1 MLTAP
6 MEAALP
12 VEDSV
17 PPSSK
22 LLYER
27 LAGDVATMI
36 DRGALRPGDRLPSV
50 RTYARE
56 RSVSVATVLSAYL
69 DLENRGLV
77 EVRPKSGHYVRR
89 RALEARPPRPPRLAL
104 VPQRIN
110 VSDGVAGLVASMRDP
125 AVVPLGSA
133 QVSPEL
139 LPIRALNRTLASI
152 AREAS
157 TAGAAYDAPQGL
169 HTLRRQLARRS
180 LTWGTSIDES
190 EFVTTVGAMEALHV
204 ALRATTRPGDAVAVE
219 SPAYFGVLQLLEEMG
234 RRVVEIPT
242 RSDVGMD
249 LIALEEALKKAPI
262 KACIAIP
269 NFDNP
274 MGSLMPDDAKEK
286 LVRLLARH
294 DAPLIEDDIYGDLAF
309 DGSRPRPAKAFD
321 RDGRVLLVG
330 SVSKTLAAGYRVG
343 WIAAGR
349 YQQQVERLKFSQSVS
364 TPTLLQMA
372 VAEYL
377 DSGGYDR
384 HLRQLRAHA
393 ASQVQR
399 FREGVL
405 ACFPEGTRVSEPKGG
420 FFLWVELP
428 HAVDALQLQAQAY
441 ERGIAIAPGPIF
453 SARARYGSCIRLSCG
468 FPWSDR
474 FDAAVRTLGE
484 LADTAVR
491 KSRTA

>member
-1 MLTAP
+1 MP
-6 MEAALP
+6 PVDDRAA
-12 VEDSV
+12 
-17 PPSSK
+17 SSS

-27 LAGDVATMI
+27 LAHDVATLI
-36 DRGALRPGDRLPSV
+36 ERGSLRPGERLPSV
-50 RTYARE
+50 RNYARE
-56 RSVSVATVLSAYL
+56 RRVSIATVLSAYL

-104 VPQRIN
+104 VPSRVS
-110 VSDGVAGLVASMRDP
+110 VSDGVQSLMDSMRDP
-125 AVVPLGSA
+125 AVIPLGSA
-133 QVSPEL
+133 QVAPEL
-139 LPIRALNRTLASI
+139 LPIRALNRTLSSI

-157 TAGAAYDAPQGL
+157 TAGATYDAPAGL
-169 HTLRRQLARRS
+169 STLRRQLARRS
-180 LTWGTSIDES
+180 LTWGLSLDES
-190 EFVTTVGAMEALHV
+190 EIVITVGAMEALHV
-204 ALRATTRPGDAVAVE
+204 ALRACTRPGDAVAVE

-234 RRVVEIPT
+234 RKVVEIPT
-242 RSDVGMD
+242 RADTGMD
-249 LIALEEALKKAPI
+249 LVALEEALKKAPI

-274 MGSLMPDDAKEK
+274 MGSLMPDEGKEK

-294 DAPLIEDDIYGDLAF
+294 DAPLIEDDVYGDLAY

-343 WIAAGR
+343 WIAPGR
-349 YQQQVERLKFSQSVS
+349 YQAAVERLKFSQSVS

-377 DSGGYDR
+377 DGGGYDR
-384 HLRQLRAHA
+384 HLRQLRARA
-393 ASQVQR
+393 ASQVAR
-399 FREGVL
+399 FREAVG

-428 HAVDALQLQAQAY
+428 AAVDALALQQDAL
-441 ERGIAIAPGPIF
+441 RKGIAIAPGPIF
-453 SARARYGSCIRLSCG
+453 SARHRYASCVRLSCG

-484 LADTAVR
+484 LADARMR
-491 KSRTA
+491 KSRSA

>member
-1 MLTAP
+1 MESVARAP
-6 MEAALP
+6 A
-12 VEDSV
+12 
-17 PPSSK
+17 

-27 LAGDVATMI
+27 LALDVASLI
-36 DRGALRPGDRLPSV
+36 ERGALRPGDRLPSV
-50 RTYARE
+50 RHYARE
-56 RSVSVATVLSAYL
+56 RRVSVATVLSAYL

-89 RALEARPPRPPRLAL
+89 RALASRPPRPVRLAL
-104 VPQRIN
+104 VPSHVS
-110 VSDGVAGLVASMRDP
+110 VSDGVQALVDSMRDP

-157 TAGAAYDAPQGL
+157 TAGASYDAPPGL
-169 HTLRRQLARRS
+169 QTLRRQLARRS
-180 LTWGTSIDES
+180 LTWGLSLDEG

-204 ALRATTRPGDAVAVE
+204 ALRATTRPGDAVAVG

-234 RRVVEIPT
+234 RKVVEIPT
-242 RSDVGMD
+242 RPDTGMD
-249 LIALEEALKKAPI
+249 LGALEEALQKAPI
-262 KACIAIP
+262 KACVAIP

-274 MGSLMPDDAKEK
+274 MGSLMPDEAKEK
-286 LVRLLARH
+286 LVRLLQRH

-343 WIAAGR
+343 WISPGR
-349 YQQQVERLKFSQSVS
+349 YQAAVERLKFSQSVS

-384 HLRQLRAHA
+384 HLRQLRSRA

-399 FREGVL
+399 FREAVL
-405 ACFPEGTRVSEPKGG
+405 TSFPEGTRVSEPRGG

-428 HAVDALQLQAQAY
+428 GGVDALALQADALR
-441 ERGIAIAPGPIF
+441 RGVAIAPGPIF
-453 SARARYGSCIRLSCG
+453 SARQRYASSLRLSCG

-474 FDAAVRTLGE
+474 FDAAIRTLGE
-484 LADTAVR
+484 LADGQLRRSR
-491 KSRTA
+491 KG